1 MNKWLAISAAVGG
14 MAAAGAAWQAVEG
27 RRDRR
32 RFPPPGELFTLPDG
46 RRLHAI
52 GRDGPRVSELTV
64 RSLADP
70 APGGGARSGAAAP
83 TVVFEAALAASSIGW
98 EQVLS
103 GVAADAPVFAYDR
116 AGMGWSDAP
125 PRGAGGPRTGR
136 EMVED
141 LRTLLAVAEV
151 PRPIILVGHSYGG
164 LLARLYT
171 ALYPREVAG
180 LVLVDAAAPEQW
192 TEISAQDR
200 LRLKVGR
207 HLAGRGVWAA
217 RLGVARLVMELALAR
232 RAGGASGPGAGAP
245 ELTKSA
251 DGADVRGAAAARGAV
266 AGAEPRRTAR
276 PAPETAARAVVT
288 AVTFGI
294 LGPSD
299 RGLLTPVAQLSPAM
313 RQTLARLWIQPK
325 FYAGIREQLAA
336 LPGLA
341 AEVQARERP
350 LAIPVGVLSASQPS
364 PQRMAEQERAV
375 KLSPLGWHVVAPSCG
390 HWVQLDQPECVIAA
404 VRRVVAQA
412 RA

>member
-1 MNKWLAISAAVGG
+1 M
-14 MAAAGAAWQAVEG
+14 
-27 RRDRR
+27 
-32 RFPPPGELFTLPDG
+32 
-46 RRLHAI
+46 
-52 GRDGPRVSELTV
+52 
-64 RSLADP
+64 
-70 APGGGARSGAAAP
+70 
-83 TVVFEAALAASSIGW
+83 
-98 EQVLS
+98 
-103 GVAADAPVFAYDR
+103 
-116 AGMGWSDAP
+116 
-125 PRGAGGPRTGR
+125 
-136 EMVED
+136 
-141 LRTLLAVAEV
+141 
-151 PRPIILVGHSYGG
+151 
-164 LLARLYT
+164 
-171 ALYPREVAG
+171 
-180 LVLVDAAAPEQW
+180 
-192 TEISAQDR
+192 
-200 LRLKVGR
+200 RLKVGR

-232 RAGGASGPGAGAP
+232 RAGDASGPGADA
-245 ELTKSA
+245 SA
-251 DGADVRGAAAARGAV
+251 RTTDGADAREAAAARGAV
-266 AGAEPRRTAR
+266 AGAEPRRAAR

-390 HWVQLDQPECVIAA
+390 HWVQ
-404 VRRVVAQA
+404 
-412 RA
+412 

>member
-1 MNKWLAISAAVGG
+1 MKKWLAISAAAGG
-14 MAAAGAAWQAVEG
+14 MAAAGAAWQAVEA
-27 RRDRR
+27 RQDRR

-52 GRDGPRVSELTV
+52 GRAGPRVAELTV
-64 RSLADP
+64 QALGDP
-70 APGGGARSGAAAP
+70 APGATAGSGAAAP

-98 EQVLS
+98 ERVLS

-141 LRTLLAVAEV
+141 LRALLAVVGV

-192 TEISAQDR
+192 TAISPQDR

-232 RAGGASGPGAGAP
+232 RAGGAAGPGAGAP
-245 ELTKSA
+245 EAVAGA
-251 DGADVRGAAAARGAV
+251 DGADSTGLAAGGQAAGS
-266 AGAEPRRTAR
+266 GPRRAFR
-276 PAPETAARAVVT
+276 PVPETAARAVVT

-299 RGLLTPVAQLSPAM
+299 RGLLTPVAHLSPAL

-350 LAIPVGVLSASQPS
+350 LAIPLGVISASEPS
-364 PQRMAEQERAV
+364 AQRMAEQERAAR
-375 KLSPLGWHVVAPSCG
+375 LSPLGWHVVAPPCG

-404 VRRVVAQA
+404 VRRVVAEA